1 MCVILNNI
9 LSTWLLDV
17 VDIDNE
23 VITVGDTQSCSDIK
37 LLETLSNV

>member
-23 VITVGDTQSCSDIK
+23 VITVGDTQACCDIE